1 MRAAQVA
8 LLGALASQV
17 PGLRAELDEHL
28 ADNDGEILPHPLM
41 SACERWA
48 ETALEAGDPSLDS
61 FLEFLEDAYQHG
73 GSDVEELISVSFS
86 EHVPRPGEPG
96 ADLRTRVGPTL
107 ARQLE
112 VIG

>member
-8 LLGALASQV
+8 LLGALAWRF

-41 SACERWA
+41 AAYERWA
-48 ETALEAGDPSLDS
+48 ERAHEAGDPTLAA
-61 FLEFLEDAYQHG
+61 FLEFLEEAYQHG
-73 GSDVEELISVSFS
+73 GDQVEELISVSFL
-86 EHVPRPGEPG
+86 EHLPRTGEPG
-96 ADLRTRVGPTL
+96 SELREEVGPAL
-107 ARQLE
+107 SRQLR